1 MREILKTMVEMIL
14 PGKFQ
19 LHIRYL
25 YLKLFNKLDP
35 EMFFVSSLLENNR
48 RFLDIGANVG
58 VYSFYFRNIFRNI
71 DAFEPIAEI
80 TYRLK
85 SLQAPHIHIHNIA
98 LSNRAGD
105 INLNIPIINGITT
118 PARASIETRD
128 SKNIKRNVK
137 IRTVD
142 SYDFDDIDLI
152 KIDVEGHEESVIK
165 GAQNTIKKTLP
176 IILVEIEQR
185 HINKNISEIYKKI
198 IDMNYNGFFLD
209 KGKLTSINNFNYEAH
224 QKPFLENTMSREYI
238 NNFIFIPNKHK
249 K

>member
-14 PGKFQ
+14 PRMFQ

-152 KIDVEGHEESVIK
+152 KIDEKVM
-165 GAQNTIKKTLP
+165 
-176 IILVEIEQR
+176 
-185 HINKNISEIYKKI
+185 KN
-198 IDMNYNGFFLD
+198 
-209 KGKLTSINNFNYEAH
+209 
-224 QKPFLENTMSREYI
+224 Q
-238 NNFIFIPNKHK
+238 
-249 K
+249 